1 MDTLTVIHVVISLI
15 GILSGLVVMLGM
27 LTRQRFDRWT
37 IVFLATTAATSATGF
52 FFPFRGFTPAIG
64 VGILSLVVL
73 AIAGVARYVRHLAG
87 AWCWIYVLTATV
99 ALYFNCFVSVVQ
111 LFQKV
116 PALKALAP
124 TQSEPPFAVAQLT
137 VLVIFLVLAIAVSI
151 RFRVAPAVILATFFV
166 LGVGSG
172 QDANTGRR
180 LSPSE
185 INVIASIGAGAGT
198 SGVSGIQTRVLKGDP
213 NKAGL
218 YTIQLTVPAN
228 TTIQA
233 HTHPDDR
240 VATVISGMWFIGYG
254 SRFDEKKLKSL
265 TAGSFYTEPPNMAH
279 FARTGNGTVVIQIT
293 GYGPT
298 GTKYTES
305 Q

>member
-1 MDTLTVIHVVISLI
+1 MGTITTKDGTSIYYKDWGTGLT
-15 GILSGLVVMLGM
+15 
-27 LTRQRFDRWT
+27 
-37 IVFLATTAATSATGF
+37 
-52 FFPFRGFTPAIG
+52 
-64 VGILSLVVL
+64 
-73 AIAGVARYVRHLAG
+73 
-87 AWCWIYVLTATV
+87 
-99 ALYFNCFVSVVQ
+99 
-111 LFQKV
+111 
-116 PALKALAP
+116 
-124 TQSEPPFAVAQLT
+124 
-137 VLVIFLVLAIAVSI
+137 
-151 RFRVAPAVILATFFV
+151 
-166 LGVGSG
+166 
-172 QDANTGRR
+172 
-180 LSPSE
+180 PSE

-305 Q
+305 TRRRLPPISMSL